1 MMRLQQSRRQT
12 WGNVYKPQVDNNIAN
27 VQYTRNV
34 YDEMENQYIQPI
46 DDNHMSGEGIRDIAR
61 GLYGRVKR
69 AGQYVYDKRGVIKD
83 MGEKA
88 VQFYGSDFGK
98 AIQNV
103 LPSGDE
109 TARDGFSGERHAIL
123 QLSNGKYGVAN
134 YMGPGTRV
142 IERLKRGDPPRTLAD
157 KVAQRH
163 DIDYALAAGMKD
175 KDAQNKAIRAADKR
189 MVASLDKIG
198 REGTDAQ
205 KNVFQGKRLIQGK
218 MAAED
223 IGLMAKGSFGGDLA
237 PISDK
242 DRILLMANQK
252 QLAQQGYGLPA
263 QMLKMKLVKSMR
275 KKGKKGKGLRPAGGG
290 LSLAGR
296 GLSLAGRGKKKRKKG
311 KKMKGGFFWFLP
323 AAVAGI
329 ASAIAGTVATGV
341 ATGAASA
348 LGSHITKKII
358 GDGMKMKGRGVG
370 DVAKKVAQV
379 IGKNKDTIVKVA
391 QATKVLPSEL
401 PKEVIEKADTA
412 LRAIQEVAGGKPP
425 KEKLLGVVKMLIPH
439 VRKVFDEKLKAKV
452 GMAGQGVLAGIQ
464 VGRGMNEKILKIVS
478 KEI

>member
-1 MMRLQQSRRQT
+1 MRLQQSRRQT

-109 TARDGFSGERHAIL
+109 TARDGFPGERHAIL

-142 IERLKRGDPPRTLAD
+142 IERLKRGDPPRTLSD

-198 REGTDAQ
+198 RGGSDAQ

-290 LSLAGR
+290 LRPAGGGLA
-296 GLSLAGRGKKKRKKG
+296 LAGRGKKGKKG
-311 KKMKGGFFWFLP
+311 KKMKGGFFWLLP
-323 AAVAGI
+323 LAIAGI
-329 ASAIAGTVATGV
+329 AEAAAATVATGL
-341 ATGAASA
+341 ATGAATA

-358 GDGMKMKGRGVG
+358 GDGMKGKGVA
-370 DVAKKVAQV
+370 DVAKKVSQV

-401 PKEVIEKADTA
+401 PIQVIEKADTA
-412 LRAIQEVAGGKPP
+412 LRAIQEVSGGKPP
-425 KEKLLGVVKMLIPH
+425 KEKILGVVKMLIPH
-439 VRKVFDEKLKAKV
+439 VRKVFDDKLRAKV
-452 GMAGQGVLAGIQ
+452 GMAGKGVLTGIQ
-464 VGRGMNEKILKIVS
+464 VGKGMNEKILKIVS
-478 KEI
+478 KTF